1 MRVTMGELLA
11 SSVDGAAPRVIE
23 LFVPRD
29 VIDVDGWGLL
39 GVKCD
44 FEWLVQ
50 FLERGSITT
59 CGHGTSDVREGECED
74 ESSDEDHC
82 ETARP

>member
-1 MRVTMGELLA
+1 MGDLLA
-11 SSVDGAAPRVIE
+11 SSLDGAALRVIE

-29 VIDVDGWGLL
+29 VIDGDGWGLL

-44 FEWLVQ
+44 FVWLVQ

-59 CGHGTSDVREGECED
+59 CGYGTSDVREDECED
-74 ESSDEDHC
+74 ESSEVDHC